1 MDRYFLHTA
10 NRASALLY
18 RFIKGVE
25 GFFLLPANIC
35 PIVPL
40 TFLAAGVKFRLVD
53 INPNTLCIDENTCLK
68 FLQDNRADCAGICFV
83 RTYGFVYDTTSFF
96 RKLHSMKDEF
106 LIIDDRCLCTPE
118 LERTDAYGADMILFS
133 TGYAKL
139 LELGYGGYCF
149 VKSRVLPLYTLYFS
163 GIDIESLYKE
173 SFNKGEKLKEIPI
186 GWLDLSALQ
195 EKDIEYFYKIEKYR
209 DEILNHKKNINMV
222 YMESLPQGIQLDAN
236 YQNWRFNIRLDKLC
250 KRKIM
255 TKLFEE
261 HLFASSHYQPVGT
274 LFGLEET
281 FYMSDDIHA
290 TIINL
295 FNDHYFT
302 EEMALKTCKII
313 NNIINQ

>member
-1 MDRYFLHTA
+1 
-10 NRASALLY
+10 
-18 RFIKGVE
+18 
-25 GFFLLPANIC
+25 
-35 PIVPL
+35 
-40 TFLAAGVKFRLVD
+40 
-53 INPNTLCIDENTCLK
+53 
-68 FLQDNRADCAGICFV
+68 
-83 RTYGFVYDTTSFF
+83 
-96 RKLHSMKDEF
+96 
-106 LIIDDRCLCTPE
+106 
-118 LERTDAYGADMILFS
+118 
-133 TGYAKL
+133 
-139 LELGYGGYCF
+139 
-149 VKSRVLPLYTLYFS
+149 
-163 GIDIESLYKE
+163 
-173 SFNKGEKLKEIPI
+173 
-186 GWLDLSALQ
+186 
-195 EKDIEYFYKIEKYR
+195 
-209 DEILNHKKNINMV
+209 MV